1 MEKFKMIRKTNRE
14 TLLEKRI
21 TRLENMIKNERRTRK
36 FENVGMLGRD
46 LERALKAIL
55 DTDWYNIKVSRNRDG
70 SVSADI
76 WDNDNSEWSIG
87 GSFKV
92 TPDDVELG
100 DFAVDCVDGAGKLI
114 YNVGNAR
121 SLVKAAK
128 MIADCIHEDEAD
140 M

>member
-1 MEKFKMIRKTNRE
+1 MIRKTNRE
-14 TLLEKRI
+14 TLLERRI
-21 TRLENMIKNERRTRK
+21 TRLEHMIRANRRTRK
-36 FENVGMLGRD
+36 FENVGMLERD
-46 LERALKAIL
+46 LELALKALL
-55 DTDWYNIKVSRNRDG
+55 DTDWYNVDVVRNRDG

-92 TPDDVELG
+92 TPNDVEHG

-121 SLVKAAK
+121 SLVKAAE
-128 MIADCIHEDEAD
+128 MIVDCIHEDEAD